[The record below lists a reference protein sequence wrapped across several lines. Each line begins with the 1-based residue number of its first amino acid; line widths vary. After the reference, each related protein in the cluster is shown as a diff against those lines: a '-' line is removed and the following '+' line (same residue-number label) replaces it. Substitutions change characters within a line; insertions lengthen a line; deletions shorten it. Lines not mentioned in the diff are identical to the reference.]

1 MTFSNLIA
9 LAIIISAAAT
19 LHPAGITHI
28 ETSAQA
34 AEALRPVAGPF
45 AFVLFCLGI
54 VGTGMLAVPVLAG
67 SAAYAVAETFRWKHG
82 LDLKPHQA
90 RGFYAIVALA
100 TAGGVL
106 LNFVGIDPIRALVW
120 AAVINGVAAVPIMA
134 VMMLLATNSRVL
146 GKFAVRGW
154 LKVAGWLA
162 MATMA
167 VAVGAMLLL

>member
-1 MTFSNLIA
+1 
-9 LAIIISAAAT
+9 
-19 LHPAGITHI
+19 
-28 ETSAQA
+28 
-34 AEALRPVAGPF
+34 
-45 AFVLFCLGI
+45 
-54 VGTGMLAVPVLAG
+54 ML
-67 SAAYAVAETFRWKHG
+67 
-82 LDLKPHQA
+82 D
-90 RGFYAIVALA
+90 
-100 TAGGVL
+100 
-106 LNFVGIDPIRALVW
+106 FVGIDPIRALVW